1 MYGLATGFRAFYGT
15 RKALH
20 RTLARIHGRYTAHS
34 LLPPPPSAR
43 ELIEKIIRRAHRIR
57 HLAHRANVRD
67 SRDKFDVHHP
77 TNAQLAIVEELKI
90 PQRIAIYRL

>member
-1 MYGLATGFRAFYGT
+1 
-15 RKALH
+15 
-20 RTLARIHGRYTAHS
+20 
-34 LLPPPPSAR
+34 
-43 ELIEKIIRRAHRIR
+43 
-57 HLAHRANVRD
+57 LAHRANVRD